1 MQFDEYQK
9 RAVTTAVYPKEFAV
23 PYLTLGLAGEAA
35 EVANK
40 VKKIIRGDYNND
52 PDKLSEVKEAISKE
66 CGDVLWYLAV
76 LIDELGVSFDSV
88 AKDNLDK
95 LAARADA
102 GTLKGSGDDR

>member
-1 MQFDEYQK
+1 M
-9 RAVTTAVYPKEFAV
+9 

-40 VKKIIRGDYNND
+40 VKKIIRGDYDNN
-52 PDKLSEVKEAISKE
+52 PEEMNKVKSAISKE

-76 LIDELGVSFDSV
+76 LVDELGVEFNEV
-88 AKDNLDK
+88 AQSNLDK
-95 LAARADA
+95 LAARKDS